1 MLFAK
6 HSKSSR
12 ASALAM
18 QPNNRLAFV
27 MLALAPWLSVPAR
40 AEIVQVTSVIPA
52 KFAEPSQLRQIVVQP
67 FGGDGGEQ
75 LSSAIF
81 AQLSQPD
88 IEGKPHFIVSSGGGG
103 GRASGIGLMS
113 GSVSIDSSQSNFNRR
128 EKRCVEGQG
137 FFKCKR
143 SIDVT
148 VSCSQRVS
156 VITVTIR
163 IVRASDRRVV
173 YSMGEPFRDQV
184 QWCEGQSPV
193 TLAENYSAFVPKLA
207 LRVAREIAPHTETY
221 SLRLLERTDGLD
233 KPSAKAFKAA
243 VKIAPRNLV
252 DACRQ
257 WQQLSDAGQKSGA
270 LAFDLGVCAEQRKD
284 VATASR
290 LYDQALALSPGDKR
304 IAEAA
309 TRARSLV
316 VAQQTAAAQVGQRDR
331 SESAEVAAER
341 RVRQSEARAA
351 AVKASVERKKV
362 AQAAADANAA
372 RTKRRSEVA
381 TKYGSGVA
389 DSIISGTVRV
399 GMTSAQARAAV
410 GSACAIQRFGVGE
423 ELWNCNGK
431 KIGFA
436 KGRVTFVR

>member
-1 MLFAK
+1 MHFAK
-6 HSKSSR
+6 HSKNSR

-18 QPNNRLAFV
+18 RTNIRLAFIG
-27 MLALAPWLSVPAR
+27 LALAPWLSVPAR
-40 AEIVQVTSVIPA
+40 AEIIQVTSVIPA
-52 KFAEPSQLRQIVVQP
+52 KFAEPSQLRQIVIQP

-75 LSSAIF
+75 LSSAIA

-103 GRASGIGLMS
+103 GRASGIGFMS
-113 GSVSIDSSQSNFNRR
+113 GSVSIDSSQSNFYRH

-156 VITVTIR
+156 VITVSIR

-193 TLAENYSAFVPKLA
+193 TLAENYAAFAPQLA

-221 SLRLLERTDGLD
+221 ALRLLERTEGLD
-233 KPSAKAFKAA
+233 KPSAKTFKAA
-243 VKIAPRNLV
+243 VKIAPRDLI

-257 WQQLSDAGQKSGA
+257 WQQLADAGQKSGA

-290 LYDQALALSPGDKR
+290 LYDQALTLSPGDKR

-309 TRARSLV
+309 TRARNLV
-316 VAQQTAAAQVGQRDR
+316 VAQQAAASQVGQRDS
-331 SESAEVAAER
+331 SEAAEVAGERRARQAESRAVAAKVSAER
-341 RVRQSEARAA
+341 R
-351 AVKASVERKKV
+351 KV
-362 AQAAADANAA
+362 AQAVAGAIAVRA
-372 RTKRRSEVA
+372 KRRSEVA
-381 TKYGSGVA
+381 TKYGAEAA
-389 DSIISGTVRV
+389 DSIIAGTVRI

-410 GSACAIQRFGVGE
+410 GASCSIQRFGVGE